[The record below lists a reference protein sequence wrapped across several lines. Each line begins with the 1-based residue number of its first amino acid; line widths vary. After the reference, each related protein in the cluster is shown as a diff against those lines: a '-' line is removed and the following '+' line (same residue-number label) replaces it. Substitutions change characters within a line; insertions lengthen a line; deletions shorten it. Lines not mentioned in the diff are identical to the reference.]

1 MLDNGYIIEQ
11 TLGAVRISLFRFRHN
26 KCLTRSAKNKI
37 FCNSTVK
44 VESFFRGDIFKLS
57 TILAVFPGYMLWTF
71 CFSCIYSFICL
82 FIVIYLFFSFSWLG
96 ARKLRNKT
104 RFACSLNWVH
114 ATKISEA
121 GMDHVWKTILG
132 YFFRIFDNT
141 HLCFL
146 GVRHKL
152 KKAVKE

>member
-26 KCLTRSAKNKI
+26 KCLTRSAKN
-37 FCNSTVK
+37 NSTVK